1 MTVTASVRVSASAL
15 FVGVA
20 VMVAAVV
27 AATVRVAV
35 IAASVRVTVA
45 AVVEDVDADQ
55 VDDEAEDGHRLE
67 TGKQL
72 WSLVR
77 QMASHKEVKDIIE
90 TNTLLK
96 YWLILASILAHR

>member
-1 MTVTASVRVSASAL
+1 MAVSVRSSAGVGMTVTAGVRVSVSAL
-15 FVGVA
+15 LVGVA

-77 QMASHKEVKDIIE
+77 QMASQKLRSKRRH
-90 TNTLLK
+90 
-96 YWLILASILAHR
+96 